1 MKPFRY
7 LCLQAGVL
15 VVCAGPAHAVLVDGV
30 LDPVYGAPLATQ
42 TTQTSFGDWP
52 ASPDFYGELDGAF
65 GYVASDTL
73 HLFVSGNVSRFRSE
87 PLVLPN
93 QLQLYLDTQS
103 GGQNPM
109 SSANPSVGGYVNL
122 QGIAGL
128 GFDPEF
134 APDYWLAGSC
144 DQFARFYAFYAE
156 LPAGGGGAGYFLG
169 SSTVGGPGA
178 LSGGT
183 SNPHGILAAVD
194 LSNTAGVPAGCD
206 AGSGAGVGTGA
217 EWAIPLAALGNP
229 TGPIRVCALLARAS
243 GPGASLVSNQLLGP
257 VPPGTCS
264 LGPADTV
271 DLASV
276 PGTQYFVIDRASPT
290 IRSSW
295 GRIKTLFR

>member
-1 MKPFRY
+1 
-7 LCLQAGVL
+7 
-15 VVCAGPAHAVLVDGV
+15 VDGV
-30 LDPVYGAPLATQ
+30 LDPAYGAPLAIQ

-52 ASPDFYGELDGAF
+52 VSTDFYGELDGAF
-65 GYVASDTL
+65 GYIASDTL
-73 HLFVSGNVSRFRSE
+73 YLFVSGNFSRFRSE
-87 PLVLPN
+87 PLILPN
-93 QLQLYLDTQS
+93 QLQLYLDTQP

-109 SSANPSVGGYVNL
+109 SSANPSVGFHVNL

-144 DQFARFYAFYAE
+144 DQFARFYAYYAE

-169 SSTVGGPGA
+169 SSTVGGPGT

-194 LSNTAGVPAGCD
+194 VTNIAGVPAGCD
-206 AGSGAGVGTGA
+206 AGSGGGVSTGA

-229 TGPIRVCALLARAS
+229 TGSIRVCALLARTS
-243 GPGASLVSNQLLGP
+243 GPGPSLVSNQLLGP
-257 VPPGTCS
+257 VPPGSCS

-271 DLASV
+271 DLAMV
-276 PGTQYFVIDRASPT
+276 PGTQYFVVDQTSST
-290 IRSSW
+290 VRSSW